1 MAAEPEQTAEQF
13 RGQARLPHFA
23 TPRRYDLRLTPDLA
37 ACAFAGSVSVSLGV
51 TAPTRFL
58 VLNAAELDVAPAGVS
73 FAPQGSDQVLQ
84 PLEVTNVSEDEILI
98 IRFSEVLPL
107 GEGTLTIAFQG
118 TLNDKMHG
126 FYRSVYEL
134 NGEKKNM
141 AVTQFEPA
149 DARRC
154 FPCWDEPAFKAVF
167 KITLEVPSETIALSN
182 MPATEEKINGPT
194 KIVYFQESPI
204 MSTYLVAVIVGIFD
218 YVEDFTTD
226 GTRVRVYTQ
235 VGKSAQGKFALEVAL
250 KTLVLFKEYF
260 AVPYPL
266 PKMDMIAI
274 PDFAAGA
281 MENYGLVTY
290 RETAL
295 LFDEK
300 HSAAANKQRVAVVVA
315 HELAHQWFGNLVTME
330 WWTHLWLNEG
340 FATWVSYLAAD
351 QFFPEWNVWT
361 QFLEES
367 TTGFKL
373 DALAGSHPIE
383 VDINHVDEIDE
394 IFDAI
399 SYRKGASVIRM
410 LQSYLGAEVF
420 QKSLAAYI
428 KRFAYSNA
436 KTEDLWAALE
446 EGSGEPVRTLMHS
459 WTKQQGYPVV
469 SVKVK
474 DGKVQLEQT
483 QFLSSGSTGDGQW
496 VVPVTLCC
504 CAYSRQE
511 KFLFHGKQEDFDLSG
526 LGLTECQKKC
536 SFWIKLNVNQ
546 TSFYRVSYDDELAS
560 RLRYAIETNKL
571 SAADRYGVL
580 DDAYALCMA
589 GKQKLVSLLQLISV
603 YKDETEYTV
612 LAQVITTS
620 LHIAEMMAVA
630 APEEL
635 VNLKKFLIDFL
646 EPFALKLG
654 WDAKSS
660 EGHLNALLRGTLL
673 TALAELGHETTINEA
688 VRRFNVFLE
697 DRETPLLPPDVRK
710 AAYVALMQTVSKSNK
725 TGYESL
731 LKIYRETD
739 LSQEKVRV
747 LGSLASS
754 PDPDVVREALDFIL
768 SPEVRN
774 QDAIFLLRGVSS
786 GAHEVAWQWLKDNWD
801 YILGAYSGTLLTY
814 FVNITVS
821 PLATD
826 EHGDE
831 AEEFFKSRTKPN
843 IARTVKQSIERVR
856 INAQWVKNIKAEADL
871 GSVLEKLAHK
881 H

>member
-1 MAAEPEQTAEQF
+1 MAAAADQTAEQF
-13 RGQARLPHFA
+13 RGQPRLPKFA
-23 TPRRYDLRLTPDLA
+23 TPRRYNLRLTPDLD
-37 ACAFAGSVSVSLGV
+37 ACVFSGSVEVSLDV

-58 VLNAAELDVAPAGVS
+58 VLNAAELEVAPGAVS
-73 FAPQGSDQVLQ
+73 FAPQGSDKALQ
-84 PLEVTNVSEDEILI
+84 PAEVTNVPEDEILI
-98 IRFSEVLPL
+98 IRFDDVLPL
-107 GEGTLTIAFQG
+107 GEGTLAIAFKG

-154 FPCWDEPAFKAVF
+154 FPCWDEPSFKAVF
-167 KITLEVPSETIALSN
+167 KITLEVPSEIVALSN
-182 MPATEEKINGPT
+182 MPVIEEK
-194 KIVYFQESPI
+194 
-204 MSTYLVAVIVGIFD
+204 
-218 YVEDFTTD
+218 
-226 GTRVRVYTQ
+226 
-235 VGKSAQGKFALEVAL
+235 
-250 KTLVLFKEYF
+250 
-260 AVPYPL
+260 
-266 PKMDMIAI
+266 
-274 PDFAAGA
+274 
-281 MENYGLVTY
+281 
-290 RETAL
+290 
-295 LFDEK
+295 
-300 HSAAANKQRVAVVVA
+300 VAVVVA

-351 QFFPEWNVWT
+351 QFFPEWNIWT

-410 LQSYLGAEVF
+410 LQSYLGAEIF

-428 KRFAYSNA
+428 KKFAYSNA

-469 SVKVK
+469 NVKLK
-474 DGKVQLEQT
+474 DGKLLLEQT
-483 QFLSSGSTGDGQW
+483 QFLSSGSTGVGQW
-496 VVPVTLCC
+496 VVPITLCC
-504 CAYSRQE
+504 CSYSRQE
-511 KFLFHGKQEDFDLSG
+511 KFLFQGKEEEFNLSG
-526 LGLTECQKKC
+526 LMECQKKDD
-536 SFWIKLNVNQ
+536 FWIKLNVNQ
-546 TSFYRVSYDDELAS
+546 TSFYRVSYDEELAS

-580 DDAYALCMA
+580 DDTYALCMA
-589 GKQKLVSLLQLISV
+589 GKEKLVSLLHLIAA

-612 LAQVITTS
+612 LARVIDTS
-620 LHIAEMMAVA
+620 LNIVEMMAVA

-635 VNLKKFLIDFL
+635 VNLKKFLIVFL
-646 EPFALKLG
+646 EPFAQKLG
-654 WDAKSS
+654 WDAKDG
-660 EGHLNALLRGTLL
+660 EGHLNALLRGTLF
-673 TALAELGHETTINEA
+673 TALAELGHESTINEA

-710 AAYVALMQTVSKSNK
+710 AAYVALMQTVNKSNK
-725 TGYESL
+725 AGYESL
-731 LKIYRETD
+731 LKIYRESD

-747 LGSLASS
+747 LGKCSLGAC

-774 QDAIFLLRGVSS
+774 QDSIWVLRGV
-786 GAHEVAWQWLKDNWD
+786 GAAAHDVAWEWLKENWD
-801 YILGAYSGTLLTY
+801 HISATISGTLLTY
-814 FVNITVS
+814 FVSTTVS

-826 EHGDE
+826 EKGDD
-831 AEEFFKSRTKPN
+831 AEEFFKSRTKAN

-856 INAQWVKNIKAEADL
+856 INAKWASSIKSEAELGNVLKERSVK
-871 GSVLEKLAHK
+871 H
-881 H
+881 

>member
-1 MAAEPEQTAEQF
+1 MTMAAEQQSAEQF
-13 RGQARLPHFA
+13 MGQARLPGFA
-23 TPRRYDLRLTPDLA
+23 APRRYDLRLTPDLD
-37 ACAFAGSVSVSLGV
+37 ACAFAGSVAVSVDV
-51 TAPTRFL
+51 AAPTRFL
-58 VLNAAELDVAPAGVS
+58 VLNAADLDVSPGDVH
-73 FAPQGSDQVLQ
+73 FTPQGSGQVLH
-84 PLEVTNVSEDEILI
+84 PVEVTNAPKDEILI

-107 GEGTLTIAFQG
+107 GEGTLAIAFHG
-118 TLNDKMHG
+118 TLNDKMKG

-154 FPCWDEPAFKAVF
+154 FPCWDEPSFKAVF
-167 KITLEVPSETIALSN
+167 KITLEVPSETVALSN
-182 MPATEEKINGPT
+182 MPVIEEKVNGPT
-194 KIVYFQESPI
+194 KVVCFQETPI
-204 MSTYLVAVIVGIFD
+204 MSTYLVAVIVGMFD
-218 YVEDFTTD
+218 YVEAFTTD
-226 GTRVRVYTQ
+226 GTSVRVYTQ
-235 VGKSAQGKFALEVAL
+235 VGKSAQGKFALEVAV
-250 KTLVLFKEYF
+250 KTLILFKEYF
-260 AVPYPL
+260 EVPYPL

-274 PDFAAGA
+274 PDFSAGA

-295 LFDEK
+295 LFDER

-351 QFFPEWNVWT
+351 SFFPEWNVWI
-361 QFLEES
+361 QFLDES
-367 TTGFKL
+367 TTGFRL

-383 VDINHVDEIDE
+383 VDVNHVDEIDE

-399 SYRKGASVIRM
+399 SYRKGAAVIRM
-410 LQSYLGAEVF
+410 LQSYLGAEIF

-446 EGSGEPVRTLMHS
+446 EGSGEPVNTLMQS

-469 SVKVK
+469 SVKLK
-474 DGKVQLEQT
+474 DGKLELEQT
-483 QFLSSGSTGDGQW
+483 QFLSSGSAGVGQW

-504 CAYSRQE
+504 CSYSLQQ
-511 KFLFHGKQEDFDLSG
+511 KFLFRGKQEDFNLSG
-526 LGLTECQKKC
+526 LVECQNKDD
-536 SFWIKLNVNQ
+536 FWIKLNVDQ
-546 TSFYRVSYDDELAS
+546 TGFYRVSYDEELAS
-560 RLRYAIETNKL
+560 RLRHAVETNKL

-580 DDAYALCMA
+580 DDTYALCMA
-589 GKQKLVSLLQLISV
+589 GKQKLVTLLHLIAA

-612 LAQVITTS
+612 LANAINTS
-620 LHIAEMMAVA
+620 LSIFEMMSVA

-635 VNLKKFLIDFL
+635 GNMKKFLIGFL
-646 EPFALKLG
+646 EPFAQRVG
-654 WDAKSS
+654 WDAKSG

-673 TALAELGHETTINEA
+673 NALAELGHEATINEA

-710 AAYVALMQTVSKSNK
+710 AAYVALMQTVNKSNK
-725 TGYESL
+725 AGYESL

-754 PDPDVVREALDFIL
+754 PDPDVVHEALDFLL

-774 QDAIFLLRGVSS
+774 QDCIFVLRGVT
-786 GAHEVAWQWLKDNWD
+786 AAAQEVAWTWLKEKWD
-801 YILGAYSGTLLTY
+801 YISETFTGHLLTY
-814 FVNITVS
+814 FISATVS
-821 PLATD
+821 PLATN
-826 EHGDE
+826 EKGDE
-831 AEEFFKSRTKPN
+831 AEEFFKSRTKAS
-843 IARTVKQSIERVR
+843 IARTVKQSLERVR
-856 INAQWVKNIKAEADL
+856 INAKWVENTKREADL
-871 GSVLEKLAHK
+871 GHVLKELAHK

>member
-1 MAAEPEQTAEQF
+1 MAAAAAEQSVEQF
-13 RGQARLPHFA
+13 KGKARLPNFA
-23 TPRRYDLRLTPDLA
+23 TPRRYDLRLTPDLE
-37 ACAFAGSVSVSLGV
+37 ACVFSGSVAVSLDV

-58 VLNAAELDVAPAGVS
+58 VLNAAELDVAPGAVS
-73 FAPQGSDQVLQ
+73 FAPQGSDKVLE
-84 PLEVTNVSEDEILI
+84 PAEVTNVPGDEILI
-98 IRFSEVLPL
+98 IRFNEVLPL
-107 GEGTLTIAFQG
+107 GEGTLSIAFKG

-154 FPCWDEPAFKAVF
+154 FPCWDEPSFKAVF
-167 KITLEVPSETIALSN
+167 KITLEVPSEIVALSN
-182 MPATEEKINGPT
+182 MPVVEEKVNGPT
-194 KIVYFQESPI
+194 KVVYFQESPI
-204 MSTYLVAVIVGIFD
+204 MSTYLVAVIVGFFD
-218 YVEDFTTD
+218 YVEAFTTD

-235 VGKSAQGKFALEVAL
+235 VGKSAQGKFALEVAV

-274 PDFAAGA
+274 PDFASGA

-373 DALAGSHPIE
+373 DALEGSHPIE

-410 LQSYLGAEVF
+410 LQSYLGAEIF

-428 KRFAYSNA
+428 KKFAYSNA

-459 WTKQQGYPVV
+459 WTKQQGYPVINV
-469 SVKVK
+469 ELK
-474 DGKVQLEQT
+474 DGKLQLEQT
-483 QFLSSGSTGDGQW
+483 QFLSSGSTGVGQW
-496 VVPVTLCC
+496 VVPITLCC
-504 CAYSRQE
+504 CSYSRQE
-511 KFLFHGKQEDFDLSG
+511 KFLFQGKQEEFNLSG
-526 LGLTECQKKC
+526 LIECQKKDD
-536 SFWIKLNVNQ
+536 FWIKLNVNQ
-546 TSFYRVSYDDELAS
+546 TSFYRVSYDEELAS
-560 RLRYAIETNKL
+560 R
-571 SAADRYGVL
+571 VL
-580 DDAYALCMA
+580 DDTYALCMA
-589 GKQKLVSLLQLISV
+589 GKQKLVSLLHLIAA

-612 LAQVITTS
+612 LARVIDTS
-620 LHIAEMMAVA
+620 LNIVEMMAVA

-635 VNLKKFLIDFL
+635 VNLKKFLIVFL
-646 EPFALKLG
+646 EPFAEKIG
-654 WDAKSS
+654 WDAKSG
-660 EGHLNALLRGTLL
+660 EGHLNALLRGTLF
-673 TALAELGHETTINEA
+673 TALAELGHEATINEA

-710 AAYVALMQTVSKSNK
+710 AAYVALMQTVNKSNK
-725 TGYESL
+725 AGYESL
-731 LKIYRETD
+731 LKIYRESD
-739 LSQEKVRV
+739 LSQEKVRS
-747 LGSLASS
+747 LGSC
-754 PDPDVVREALDFIL
+754 PDPDVVREVLDFMF

-774 QDAIFLLRGVSS
+774 QDSIWVLRGV
-786 GAHEVAWQWLKDNWD
+786 GAAGYEVAWEWLKENWD
-801 YILGAYSGTLLTY
+801 HISATISGTLLTY
-814 FVNITVS
+814 FVSITVS
-821 PLATD
+821 ALATD
-826 EHGDE
+826 EKGDD
-831 AEEFFKSRTKPN
+831 AEEFFKSRTKAN

-856 INAQWVKNIKAEADL
+856 INAKWVKSIKSEAEL
-871 GSVLEKLAHK
+871 GNVLKEHAVKL
-881 H
+881 

>member
-1 MAAEPEQTAEQF
+1 MAAAAEQQQQSAEQF
-13 RGQARLPHFA
+13 KGQARLPGFA
-23 TPRRYDLRLTPDLA
+23 APRRYDLRLTPDLA
-37 ACAFAGSVSVSLGV
+37 ACTFVGSVDVALAVS
-51 TAPTRFL
+51 APTRFL

-73 FAPQGSDQVLQ
+73 FAPQGSDRVLQ
-84 PLEVTNVSEDEILI
+84 PVEVTNVPEDEILI
-98 IRFSEVLPL
+98 ICFGEVLPV
-107 GEGTLTIAFQG
+107 GEGTLTIAFNG

-167 KITLEVPSETIALSN
+167 KITLEVPSETVALSN
-182 MPATEEKINGPT
+182 MPVIEEKVNGPT

-383 VDINHVDEIDE
+383 VAKASLLIVYSAMTVDINHVDEIDE

-420 QKSLAAYI
+420 Q
-428 KRFAYSNA
+428 
-436 KTEDLWAALE
+436 
-446 EGSGEPVRTLMHS
+446 
-459 WTKQQGYPVV
+459 
-469 SVKVK
+469 
-474 DGKVQLEQT
+474 T

-496 VVPVTLCC
+496 VVPITLCC
-504 CAYSRQE
+504 CSYSRQE
-511 KFLFHGKQEDFDLSG
+511 KFLLHGKQEDFDFSG
-526 LGLTECQKKC
+526 LIECRKKDD
-536 SFWIKLNVNQ
+536 FWIKLNVNQ
-546 TSFYRVSYDDELAS
+546 TSFYRVSYDEELAS

-589 GKQKLVSLLQLISV
+589 GKQKLVSLLHLIAAF
-603 YKDETEYTV
+603 KDETEYTV
-612 LAQVITTS
+612 LAHTS
-620 LHIAEMMAVA
+620 QKIAEMVAVA
-630 APEEL
+630 APEQL
-635 VNLKKFLIDFL
+635 GNLKKFIIDFL
-646 EPFALKLG
+646 EPFAQKLG
-654 WDAKSS
+654 WDAKSG
-660 EGHLNALLRGTLL
+660 EGHLDALLRGTLL
-673 TALAELGHETTINEA
+673 TALAELGHEATINEA

-710 AAYVALMQTVSKSNK
+710 AAYVALMQTVNESNK
-725 TGYESL
+725 AGYESL

-747 LGSLASS
+747 LGSLASC
-754 PDPDVVREALDFIL
+754 PDPVVVREALDFIM

-774 QDAIFLLRGVSS
+774 QDAIFLLRGVCS
-786 GAHEVAWQWLKDNWD
+786 GGYEVAWQWLKDNWE

-826 EHGDE
+826 EKADE
-831 AEEFFKSRTKPN
+831 AEEFFKSRIKAS

-856 INAQWVKNIKAEADL
+856 INAQWVKSIKGEAELANVIKAH
-871 GSVLEKLAHK
+871 AHK
-881 H
+881 D

>member
-1 MAAEPEQTAEQF
+1 
-13 RGQARLPHFA
+13 
-23 TPRRYDLRLTPDLA
+23 
-37 ACAFAGSVSVSLGV
+37 
-51 TAPTRFL
+51 
-58 VLNAAELDVAPAGVS
+58 
-73 FAPQGSDQVLQ
+73 
-84 PLEVTNVSEDEILI
+84 
-98 IRFSEVLPL
+98 
-107 GEGTLTIAFQG
+107 
-118 TLNDKMHG
+118 
-126 FYRSVYEL
+126 
-134 NGEKKNM
+134 
-141 AVTQFEPA
+141 
-149 DARRC
+149 
-154 FPCWDEPAFKAVF
+154 
-167 KITLEVPSETIALSN
+167 
-182 MPATEEKINGPT
+182 
-194 KIVYFQESPI
+194 
-204 MSTYLVAVIVGIFD
+204 
-218 YVEDFTTD
+218 
-226 GTRVRVYTQ
+226 
-235 VGKSAQGKFALEVAL
+235 
-250 KTLVLFKEYF
+250 
-260 AVPYPL
+260 
-266 PKMDMIAI
+266 MDMVAI

-295 LFDEK
+295 LFDEM

-340 FATWVSYLAAD
+340 FATW
-351 QFFPEWNVWT
+351 N
-361 QFLEES
+361 
-367 TTGFKL
+367 
-373 DALAGSHPIE
+373 
-383 VDINHVDEIDE
+383 
-394 IFDAI
+394 
-399 SYRKGASVIRM
+399 
-410 LQSYLGAEVF
+410 
-420 QKSLAAYI
+420 SLAAYI

-459 WTKQQGYPVV
+459 WTKQQGYPVIN
-469 SVKVK
+469 VKLK
-474 DGKVQLEQT
+474 DGKFQLEQT
-483 QFLSSGSTGDGQW
+483 QFLSSGSTGVGQW
-496 VVPVTLCC
+496 VVPITLCC
-504 CAYSRQE
+504 CSYSRQA
-511 KFLFHGKQEDFDLSG
+511 KFLFHGKQEDFDLSASG
-526 LGLTECQKKC
+526 FTDCQKKDG
-536 SFWIKLNVNQ
+536 FWIKLNVNQ
-546 TSFYRVSYDDELAS
+546 TSFYRVSYDEELAA

-571 SAADRYGVL
+571 GAADRYGVL

-589 GKQKLVSLLQLISV
+589 GKQKLVSLLHLISV

-612 LAQVITTS
+612 LAHIITTS
-620 LHIAEMMAVA
+620 LHIAEMMVIA

-635 VNLKKFLIDFL
+635 VHLKKFLIDFL

-654 WDAKSS
+654 WDAKSD

-673 TALAELGHETTINEA
+673 TALAELGHEATINEA

-731 LKIYRETD
+731 LRIYRETD

-747 LGSLASS
+747 LGKSMFFFLL
-754 PDPDVVREALDFIL
+754 PFNDEL
-768 SPEVRN
+768 VRN

-786 GAHEVAWQWLKDNWD
+786 GAHEVAWQWLKENWD

-831 AEEFFKSRTKPN
+831 AEEFFKSRTKAN
-843 IARTVKQSIERVR
+843 IARTVRQSIERVR

-871 GSVLEKLAHK
+871 GNVLKKLAYK

>member
-1 MAAEPEQTAEQF
+1 MAAAAAAAEQSAEQF
-13 RGQARLPHFA
+13 RGQARLPRFA
-23 TPRRYDLRLTPDLA
+23 APRRYDVRLAPDLA
-37 ACAFAGSVSVSLGV
+37 ACAFAGSVAVSLAVG
-51 TAPTRFL
+51 APTRFL
-58 VLNAAELDVAPAGVS
+58 VLNAADLDVAPGAVS
-73 FAPQGSDQVLQ
+73 FAPQGSDKVLQ
-84 PLEVTNVSEDEILI
+84 PAEVTNVPADEILI
-98 IRFSEVLPL
+98 IRFDEVLPL
-107 GEGTLTIAFQG
+107 GEGTLSIAFQG
-118 TLNDKMHG
+118 TLNDKMKG

-167 KITLEVPSETIALSN
+167 KITLEVPSETVALSN
-182 MPATEEKINGPT
+182 MPVVEEKVNGAT
-194 KIVYFQESPI
+194 KTVYFQESPI

-218 YVEDFTTD
+218 YVEALTTD

-235 VGKSAQGKFALEVAL
+235 VGKSAQGKFALEVAV
-250 KTLVLFKEYF
+250 KTLILFKEYF

-274 PDFAAGA
+274 PDFASGA

-351 QFFPEWNVWT
+351 QFFPEWNIWT

-428 KRFAYSNA
+428 KRYAYSNA

-469 SVKVK
+469 SVKLK
-474 DGKVQLEQT
+474 DGKLHLEQT
-483 QFLSSGSTGDGQW
+483 QFLSSGATGVGQW
-496 VVPVTLCC
+496 VVPITLCC
-504 CAYSRQE
+504 CSYSRQE
-511 KFLFHGKQEDFDLSG
+511 KFLFHGKQEDFNVSG
-526 LGLTECQKKC
+526 LMECQKKC
-536 SFWIKLNVNQ
+536 DFWIKLNVNQ
-546 TSFYRVSYDDELAS
+546 TSFYRVSYDEELAS
-560 RLRYAIETNKL
+560 RL
-571 SAADRYGVL
+571 SVL
-580 DDAYALCMA
+580 DDTYALCMA
-589 GKQKLVSLLQLISV
+589 GKQKLVSLLHLIAA

-612 LAQVITTS
+612 LAHAIDTS
-620 LHIAEMMAVA
+620 LNIADMMSIA

-635 VNLKKFLIDFL
+635 DNLKKFLIGFL
-646 EPFALKLG
+646 EPFAQKLG
-654 WDAKSS
+654 WDAQSG
-660 EGHLNALLRGTLL
+660 EGHLKALLRGTLF
-673 TALAELGHETTINEA
+673 TALAELGHEATINEA

-697 DRETPLLPPDVRK
+697 DRETSLLPPDVRK
-710 AAYVALMQTVSKSNK
+710 AAYVALMQTVNK
-725 TGYESL
+725 TNKGGYESL

-774 QDAIFLLRGVSS
+774 QDAIFVLRGVSS
-786 GAHEVAWQWLKDNWD
+786 RAHEVAWQWLKENWD
-801 YILGAYSGTLLTY
+801 YISETFSGTLLTY
-814 FVNITVS
+814 FVTVTVS

-826 EHGDE
+826 EKGDE
-831 AEEFFKSRTKPN
+831 AEEFFKSRTKAN

-856 INAQWVKNIKAEADL
+856 INAKWVKSTKGEADL
-871 GSVLEKLAHK
+871 SNVIKELAHK
-881 H
+881 R

>member
-1 MAAEPEQTAEQF
+1 MAAEQSAEHF
-13 RGQARLPHFA
+13 RGQARLPGFA
-23 TPRRYDLRLTPDLA
+23 APRRYDLRLTPDLA
-37 ACAFAGSVSVSLGV
+37 ACTFAGSVSVSV
-51 TAPTRFL
+51 DVAAPTRFL
-58 VLNAAELDVAPAGVS
+58 VLNAADLDVAPGDVH
-73 FAPQGSDQVLQ
+73 FAPKGSGQVLL
-84 PLEVTNVSEDEILI
+84 PVEVTSALEDEILI
-98 IRFSEVLPL
+98 IRFNEVLPL
-107 GEGTLTIAFQG
+107 GEGTLVIAFQG
-118 TLNDKMHG
+118 TLNDKMKG

-154 FPCWDEPAFKAVF
+154 FPCWDEPSFKAVF
-167 KITLEVPSETIALSN
+167 KITLEVPSETVALSN
-182 MPATEEKINGPT
+182 MPVVEEKVNGPT

-204 MSTYLVAVIVGIFD
+204 MSTYLVAVIVGMFD
-218 YVEDFTTD
+218 YVEAFTAD
-226 GTRVRVYTQ
+226 GTSVRVYTQ
-235 VGKSAQGKFALEVAL
+235 VGKSAQGKFALEVAV
-250 KTLVLFKEYF
+250 KTLILFKEYF

-274 PDFAAGA
+274 PDFASGA

-295 LFDEK
+295 LFDER

-351 QFFPEWNVWT
+351 RFFPEWNVWI

-367 TTGFKL
+367 TTGFRL

-383 VDINHVDEIDE
+383 VDVNHVDEIDE

-399 SYRKGASVIRM
+399 SYRKGAAVIRM
-410 LQSYLGAEVF
+410 LQSYLGAEIF

-446 EGSGEPVRTLMHS
+446 EGSGEPVKTLMHS

-469 SVKVK
+469 SVKLK
-474 DGKVQLEQT
+474 DGKLELEQT
-483 QFLSSGSTGDGQW
+483 QFLSSGSEGVGQW
-496 VVPVTLCC
+496 VVPITLCC
-504 CAYSRQE
+504 CSYSVQQ
-511 KFLFHGKQEDFDLSG
+511 KFLFRGKQEDFNLSG
-526 LGLTECQKKC
+526 LVECQKKDD
-536 SFWIKLNVNQ
+536 FWIKLNVDQ
-546 TSFYRVSYDDELAS
+546 TGFYRVSYDEELAS
-560 RLRYAIETNKL
+560 RLRHAVETNIL

-580 DDAYALCMA
+580 DDTYALCMA
-589 GKQKLVSLLQLISV
+589 GKQKLVTLLHLIAA
-603 YKDETEYTV
+603 YKNETEYTV
-612 LAQVITTS
+612 LAHAINTS
-620 LHIAEMMAVA
+620 LSIYEMMAVA

-635 VNLKKFLIDFL
+635 VNMKKFLIDFL
-646 EPFALKLG
+646 EPFAQRVG
-654 WDAKSS
+654 WDAKSG

-673 TALAELGHETTINEA
+673 SALAELGHQSTIDEA

-710 AAYVALMQTVSKSNK
+710 AAYVALMQTVNKSNK
-725 TGYESL
+725 SGYESL

-754 PDPDVVREALDFIL
+754 PDPDVVREALNFLL
-768 SPEVRN
+768 SSEVRN
-774 QDAIFLLRGVSS
+774 QDCIFVLRGVTAA
-786 GAHEVAWQWLKDNWD
+786 AHEVAWTWLKENWD
-801 YILGAYSGTLLTY
+801 YIAETFTGHLLTY
-814 FVNITVS
+814 FITVTVS

-826 EHGDE
+826 EKGDE
-831 AEEFFKSRTKPN
+831 AEEFFKSRTKAS

-856 INAQWVKNIKAEADL
+856 IKAKWVKSTKGEADL
-871 GSVLEKLAHK
+871 GNVLKQLAHK

>member
-1 MAAEPEQTAEQF
+1 
-13 RGQARLPHFA
+13 
-23 TPRRYDLRLTPDLA
+23 
-37 ACAFAGSVSVSLGV
+37 
-51 TAPTRFL
+51 
-58 VLNAAELDVAPAGVS
+58 
-73 FAPQGSDQVLQ
+73 
-84 PLEVTNVSEDEILI
+84 
-98 IRFSEVLPL
+98 
-107 GEGTLTIAFQG
+107 
-118 TLNDKMHG
+118 
-126 FYRSVYEL
+126 
-134 NGEKKNM
+134 
-141 AVTQFEPA
+141 
-149 DARRC
+149 
-154 FPCWDEPAFKAVF
+154 
-167 KITLEVPSETIALSN
+167 
-182 MPATEEKINGPT
+182 
-194 KIVYFQESPI
+194 
-204 MSTYLVAVIVGIFD
+204 
-218 YVEDFTTD
+218 
-226 GTRVRVYTQ
+226 
-235 VGKSAQGKFALEVAL
+235 
-250 KTLVLFKEYF
+250 
-260 AVPYPL
+260 
-266 PKMDMIAI
+266 MDMIAI
-274 PDFAAGA
+274 PDFASGA

-315 HELAHQWFGNLVTME
+315 HELAHQWFENLVTME

-340 FATWVSYLAAD
+340 VLAAY

-394 IFDAI
+394 IFYAI

-469 SVKVK
+469 SVKLK
-474 DGKVQLEQT
+474 DGKLQREQV
-483 QFLSSGSTGDGQW
+483 SW
-496 VVPVTLCC
+496 N
-504 CAYSRQE
+504 A
-511 KFLFHGKQEDFDLSG
+511 
-526 LGLTECQKKC
+526 
-536 SFWIKLNVNQ
+536 NQ
-546 TSFYRVSYDDELAS
+546 TSFYRVSYDEELAS
-560 RLRYAIETNKL
+560 RLRCT
-571 SAADRYGVL
+571 RY
-580 DDAYALCMA
+580 AYALCMA
-589 GKQKLVSLLQLISV
+589 GKQKLVSLLHLIAA

-612 LAQVITTS
+612 LAHVITTS
-620 LHIAEMMAVA
+620 LKIAEMMAVA

-635 VNLKKFLIDFL
+635 GNLKKFLIDFL
-646 EPFALKLG
+646 EPFAQKLG
-654 WDAKSS
+654 WDAKNG

-673 TALAELGHETTINEA
+673 TALAELGNEATINEA

-710 AAYVALMQTVSKSNK
+710 AAYVALMQTVNKSNK

-739 LSQEKVRV
+739 LSQEKVHV
-747 LGSLASS
+747 LGCLASC
-754 PDPDVVREALDFIL
+754 PDPIVVREALDFIL

-774 QDAIFLLRGVSS
+774 QDAIFLLRGVCS
-786 GAHEVAWQWLKDNWD
+786 GAHEVAWQWLKENWD
-801 YILGAYSGTLLTY
+801 YILGAYSGALLTY
-814 FVNITVS
+814 FVNITITVS

-826 EHGDE
+826 EKGDE
-831 AEEFFKSRTKPN
+831 AEEFFKSRTKVS

-856 INAQWVKNIKAEADL
+856 INAQWVKSIKGEADL
-871 GSVLEKLAHK
+871 DNVIRALAHK
-881 H
+881 Q

>member
-1 MAAEPEQTAEQF
+1 MAAEQTAEQF

-23 TPRRYDLRLTPDLA
+23 SPRRYDLRLTPDLP
-37 ACAFAGSVSVSLGV
+37 ACVFTGSVAVSIGV
-51 TAPTRFL
+51 AAPTRFL
-58 VLNAAELDVAPAGVS
+58 VLNAAELDVATGGVS

-84 PLEVTNVSEDEILI
+84 PLEVTNVPEDEILI
-98 IRFSEVLPL
+98 IHFNEVLSI
-107 GEGTLTIAFQG
+107 GEGTLTIAFKG

-182 MPATEEKINGPT
+182 MPVIEEKVNGPT
-194 KIVYFQESPI
+194 KIVYFQESRI
-204 MSTYLVAVIVGIFD
+204 MSTYLVAVIVGNFD

-235 VGKSAQGKFALEVAL
+235 VGKSAQGRFALEVAL

-266 PKMDMIAI
+266 PKMDMVAI

-295 LFDEK
+295 LFDEM

-367 TTGFKL
+367 TVGFKL

-410 LQSYLGAEVF
+410 LQNYLGAEVF
-420 QKSLAAYI
+420 QNSLAAYI

-459 WTKQQGYPVV
+459 WTKQQGYPVIN
-469 SVKVK
+469 VKLK
-474 DGKVQLEQT
+474 DGKFQLEQT
-483 QFLSSGSTGDGQW
+483 QFLSSGSTGVGQW
-496 VVPVTLCC
+496 VVPITLCC
-504 CAYSRQE
+504 CSYSRQA
-511 KFLFHGKQEDFDLSG
+511 KFLFHGKQEDFDLSASG
-526 LGLTECQKKC
+526 FTDCQKKDG
-536 SFWIKLNVNQ
+536 FWIKLNVNQ
-546 TSFYRVSYDDELAS
+546 TSFYRVSYDEELAA

-571 SAADRYGVL
+571 GAADRYGVL

-589 GKQKLVSLLQLISV
+589 GKQKLVSLLHLISV

-612 LAQVITTS
+612 LAHIITTS
-620 LHIAEMMAVA
+620 LHIAEMMVIA

-635 VNLKKFLIDFL
+635 VHLKKFLIDFL

-654 WDAKSS
+654 WDAKSD

-673 TALAELGHETTINEA
+673 TALAELGHEATINEA

-731 LKIYRETD
+731 LRVYRETD

-754 PDPDVVREALDFIL
+754 PDHDVVREVLNFIL

-786 GAHEVAWQWLKDNWD
+786 GAHEVAWQWLKENWD

-831 AEEFFKSRTKPN
+831 AEEFFKSRTKAN
-843 IARTVKQSIERVR
+843 IARTVRQSIERVR

-871 GSVLEKLAHK
+871 GNVLKKLAYK

>member
-1 MAAEPEQTAEQF
+1 MAAAADQTAEQF
-13 RGQARLPHFA
+13 RGQPRLPKFA
-23 TPRRYDLRLTPDLA
+23 TPRRYDLRLTPDLD
-37 ACAFAGSVSVSLGV
+37 ACAFSGSVEVFLDV
-51 TAPTRFL
+51 AAPTRFL
-58 VLNAAELDVAPAGVS
+58 VLNAAELEVAPGAVS
-73 FAPQGSDQVLQ
+73 FAPQGSDKVLQ
-84 PLEVTNVSEDEILI
+84 PAEVTNVPEDEILI
-98 IRFSEVLPL
+98 IRFDDVLPL
-107 GEGTLTIAFQG
+107 GEGTLAIAFKG

-154 FPCWDEPAFKAVF
+154 FPCWDEPSFKAVF
-167 KITLEVPSETIALSN
+167 KITLEVPSEIVALSN
-182 MPATEEKINGPT
+182 MPVIEEK
-194 KIVYFQESPI
+194 
-204 MSTYLVAVIVGIFD
+204 
-218 YVEDFTTD
+218 
-226 GTRVRVYTQ
+226 
-235 VGKSAQGKFALEVAL
+235 
-250 KTLVLFKEYF
+250 
-260 AVPYPL
+260 
-266 PKMDMIAI
+266 
-274 PDFAAGA
+274 
-281 MENYGLVTY
+281 
-290 RETAL
+290 
-295 LFDEK
+295 
-300 HSAAANKQRVAVVVA
+300 VAVVVA

-351 QFFPEWNVWT
+351 QFFPEWNIWT

-410 LQSYLGAEVF
+410 LQSYLGAEIF

-428 KRFAYSNA
+428 KKFAYSNA

-469 SVKVK
+469 NVKLK
-474 DGKVQLEQT
+474 DGKLLLEQT
-483 QFLSSGSTGDGQW
+483 QFLSSGSTGVGQW
-496 VVPVTLCC
+496 VVPITLCC
-504 CAYSRQE
+504 CSYSRQE
-511 KFLFHGKQEDFDLSG
+511 KFLFQGKEEEFNLSG
-526 LGLTECQKKC
+526 LMECQKKDD
-536 SFWIKLNVNQ
+536 FWIKLNVNQ
-546 TSFYRVSYDDELAS
+546 TSFYRVSYDEELAS
-560 RLRYAIETNKL
+560 RLRYGIETNKL

-580 DDAYALCMA
+580 DDTYALCMA
-589 GKQKLVSLLQLISV
+589 GKEKLVSLLHLIAA

-612 LAQVITTS
+612 LARMIDTS
-620 LHIAEMMAVA
+620 LNIVEMMAVA

-635 VNLKKFLIDFL
+635 VNLKKFLIVFL
-646 EPFALKLG
+646 EPFAQKLG
-654 WDAKSS
+654 WDAKDG
-660 EGHLNALLRGTLL
+660 EDHLNALLRGTLF
-673 TALAELGHETTINEA
+673 TALAELGHESTINEA

-710 AAYVALMQTVSKSNK
+710 AAYVALMQTVNKSNK
-725 TGYESL
+725 AGYESL
-731 LKIYRETD
+731 LKIYRESD

-747 LGSLASS
+747 LGKCSLGAC

-774 QDAIFLLRGVSS
+774 QDSIWVLRGV
-786 GAHEVAWQWLKDNWD
+786 GAEGHDVAWEWLKENWD
-801 YILGAYSGTLLTY
+801 HISATISGTLLTY
-814 FVNITVS
+814 FVSTTVS

-826 EHGDE
+826 EKGDD
-831 AEEFFKSRTKPN
+831 AEEFFKSRTKAN

-856 INAQWVKNIKAEADL
+856 INAKWASSIKSEAELGNVLKERSVK
-871 GSVLEKLAHK
+871 H
-881 H
+881 